1 MNLLQEND
9 PPEVIR
15 TVWGKLEVAPD
26 VLGFPPAAIDI
37 IRYHGKYWTLFR
49 TCGLDN
55 GKLARTVDVHFRD
68 PPSQWGGHHRT
79 LDEAIAFARKYLRDN
94 NG

>member
-9 PPEVIR
+9 PPGVIR

-37 IRYHGKYWTLFR
+37 IRYHGKYWTLHR
-49 TCGLDN
+49 MVELDS
-55 GKLARTVDVHFRD
+55 GKLSRSIHVHFAG
-68 PPSQWGGHHRT
+68 PEYTWGGSHRT
-79 LDEAIAFARKYLRDN
+79 LDEAIDFARKFLRES